1 MEMTQLFSVVIPSY
15 NSSRTIGLCL
25 KAVLSMDGNYEVI
38 IVDDK
43 STDNSVS
50 TVKRLMKSH
59 KNLRLVELGR
69 KAGAAGARNIG
80 VKKAKGD
87 IIMFTDADIICSK
100 DTLTKAEGIISQNKD
115 VAAFVAIFSPKLIHK
130 DILSNYKHLY
140 LCHYFIKQDDYITT
154 LNTSLMFIRKG
165 IFEKLGGFDQ
175 KLGVIGEDVELGTRI
190 VGNGHKILLCRSLAM
205 EHLKEYSLGNFVRD
219 ELTRARKMFRIFL
232 NAKLE
237 KKPKTASNTYKLKPI
252 SLYISLALTAMM
264 AAMAI
269 AYLVTGFKPAFYAVL
284 MLIAGFIATNLSY
297 WSYLKSQ
304 RGALFALKASFVTL
318 FDMALMLLGMGL
330 GLKDF
335 IMRVK

>member
-1 MEMTQLFSVVIPSY
+1 MGMTQLFSVVIPSY
-15 NSSRTIGLCL
+15 NSSKTINLCL
-25 KAVLSMDGNYEVI
+25 DSVLSMDGDYEVI

-43 STDNSVS
+43 STDNSVLM
-50 TVKRLMKSH
+50 VKRHMESH
-59 KNLRLVELGR
+59 KNLKLVELDS
-69 KAGAAGARNIG
+69 KVGAAGARNIG
-80 VKKAKGD
+80 VKKAKSD
-87 IIMFTDADIICSK
+87 IIMFTDSDIICSK
-100 DTLTKAEGIISQNKD
+100 DTLTKAERIISQNND
-115 VAAFVAIFSPKLIHK
+115 AAAFVAIFSPKLVHK

-165 IFEKLGGFDQ
+165 VFEKLKGFDQ
-175 KLGVIGEDVELGTRI
+175 KLGVIGEDVELGTRL
-190 VGNGHKILLCRSLAM
+190 VSNGYKILLCRSLAM
-205 EHLKEYSLGNFVRD
+205 EHLKGYSFGNFVRD

-252 SLYISLALTAMM
+252 SLYISLALTATMIV
-264 AAMAI
+264 ALA
-269 AYLVTGFKPAFYAVL
+269 AYLLTGFRPAFYAIL
-284 MLIAGFIATNLSY
+284 ALIAGFIATNISY
-297 WSYLKSQ
+297 WNYLKSQ

-318 FDMALMLLGMGL
+318 FDMMLMLFGMGL